1 MGKGQS
7 VPETEIS
14 DIITSTHFNKGDIK
28 RWYKKFMKNF
38 PDGQMNETQFFQIYG
53 KLFSSENTIARNIFR
68 SFDHN
73 NDGFISFKELMIT
86 LSMTTA
92 GSNDEKLEWLFSV
105 YDYDGNGQISI
116 DEVQQM
122 AKLIHASMQVEGH
135 EQDDEYLSFIF
146 DVVDDDG
153 NGYWTKDEFIEGV
166 KEHPILVKLLC
177 APTSG
182 IAEGGG
188 GDGAEKKEKTPAR
201 DKK

>member
-7 VPETEIS
+7 VPESEITEII
-14 DIITSTHFNKGDIK
+14 DVTHFNKGDIK

-38 PDGQMNETQFFQIYG
+38 PDGKMNETQFFQIYG
-53 KLFSSENTIARNIFR
+53 NLFSSENTIAKNIFR

-122 AKLIHASMQVEGH
+122 AKLIHSSMQVDGH
-135 EQDDEYLSFIF
+135 ENDAEYLSFIF

-153 NGYWTKDEFIEGV
+153 NGYWTKEEFIQGV

-177 APTSG
+177 APTDG
-182 IAEGGG
+182 IAGGG
-188 GDGAEKKEKTPAR
+188 GGGQQKEKSASAAG
-201 DKK
+201 DK